1 MPFDLR
7 PCLPPLRC
15 AVRAGADEI
24 RALGDHPLTL
34 VLLVGETPAPSH
46 EGLVAALGGDL
57 HAVLGAYGP
66 PAMGSATKV
75 PLPGGLLVMAG
86 AGDGGPTPVRR
97 AAAVAA
103 RASTADRTLLLGLTS
118 GQDVCAA
125 VEGVLLGSVTPPT
138 WTASGPSSRPGIRE
152 IVILGA
158 ADGTGVSG
166 AADGAGLGG
175 AADGAG
181 VGGSDGSA
189 GTGGVAALTVEV
201 ERARVRANATLLA
214 RNLANAPSNL
224 KNPVTLAGETPAAT
238 RSAKATTRS
247 ASATDR
253 ALGPSWIRDL
263 TAGCGVSVKT
273 WDERALAREGFG
285 GLLAVGAGS
294 ATPPRLVELT
304 YAPRGAD
311 PRPIVLVGKGIT
323 FDTGGLNVKGAAGM
337 LTMKTD
343 MSGAAIVL
351 AVLTACRALGIK
363 RRVVGLLP
371 LAENAIGASSY
382 RPSDVITHFG
392 GTTVEVGNT
401 DAEGRLVL
409 ADALA
414 YAAARLD
421 PVALVDIATL
431 TGHARIALA
440 DAMAPSY
447 GSDATLHTALVCAF
461 AEEGEP
467 LWPMPLVEDYRASL
481 ASEVADLSH
490 IGPLGGLNA
499 GSILAALFLR
509 EFVGQAPWVHID
521 IAGTGRSDSDTG
533 LLSVGATG
541 YGARGLLRWLEG
553 A

>member
-1 MPFDLR
+1 
-7 PCLPPLRC
+7 
-15 AVRAGADEI
+15 
-24 RALGDHPLTL
+24 
-34 VLLVGETPAPSH
+34 
-46 EGLVAALGGDL
+46 
-57 HAVLGAYGP
+57 
-66 PAMGSATKV
+66 MGSATKV

-189 GTGGVAALTVEV
+189 GTGGVADLTVEV

-273 WDERALAREGFG
+273 WDERRLGSLSSPTPPEAPTPGQSSSSARE
-285 GLLAVGAGS
+285 S
-294 ATPPRLVELT
+294 PSTP
-304 YAPRGAD
+304 
-311 PRPIVLVGKGIT
+311 
-323 FDTGGLNVKGAAGM
+323 AA
-337 LTMKTD
+337 
-343 MSGAAIVL
+343 
-351 AVLTACRALGIK
+351 
-363 RRVVGLLP
+363 
-371 LAENAIGASSY
+371 
-382 RPSDVITHFG
+382 
-392 GTTVEVGNT
+392 
-401 DAEGRLVL
+401 
-409 ADALA
+409 
-414 YAAARLD
+414 
-421 PVALVDIATL
+421 
-431 TGHARIALA
+431 
-440 DAMAPSY
+440 
-447 GSDATLHTALVCAF
+447 
-461 AEEGEP
+461 
-467 LWPMPLVEDYRASL
+467 
-481 ASEVADLSH
+481 
-490 IGPLGGLNA
+490 
-499 GSILAALFLR
+499 
-509 EFVGQAPWVHID
+509 
-521 IAGTGRSDSDTG
+521 
-533 LLSVGATG
+533 
-541 YGARGLLRWLEG
+541 
-553 A
+553 

>member
-1 MPFDLR
+1 MKVPISELVTGEPNPSEANAEVDAEVLATTVGRPVEGEPVVIDAAGRRAAAAHGIDLDAVLAAEKVRGRAGEVTRVPVASVHWLLIGVGGGEPDDLR
-7 PCLPPLRC
+7 RAGAALGRRVRGRRTLATSLVAGRERSR
-15 AVRAGADEI
+15 VRAGVT
-24 RALGDHPLTL
+24 G
-34 VLLVGETPAPSH
+34 LL
-46 EGLVAALGGDL
+46 LGGY
-57 HAVLGAYGP
+57 AP
-66 PAMGSATKV
+66 PATGTKNRDDARPV
-75 PLPGGLLVMAG
+75 GRITMFG
-86 AGDGGPTPVRR
+86 TPD

-103 RASTADRTLLLGLTS
+103 GRRDAEA
-118 GQDVCAA
+118 
-125 VEGVLLGSVTPPT
+125 
-138 WTASGPSSRPGIRE
+138 
-152 IVILGA
+152 
-158 ADGTGVSG
+158 
-166 AADGAGLGG
+166 
-175 AADGAG
+175 
-181 VGGSDGSA
+181 
-189 GTGGVAALTVEV
+189 TV
-201 ERARVRANATLLA
+201 RARVLA
-214 RNLANAPSNL
+214 VTPSSV
-224 KNPVTLAGETPAAT
+224 KNPAWMVEQARQVAAEAGLTITVWDADRLAA
-238 RSAKATTRS
+238 
-247 ASATDR
+247 
-253 ALGPSWIRDL
+253 
-263 TAGCGVSVKT
+263 
-273 WDERALAREGFG
+273 EGFG
-285 GLLAVGAGS
+285 GLVAVGGGS
-294 ATPPRLVELT
+294 ASPPAMVRLDYRSEGDARR
-304 YAPRGAD
+304 APV
-311 PRPIVLVGKGIT
+311 VLIGKGIT

-461 AEEGEP
+461 GEEGEP

-509 EFVGQAPWVHID
+509 EFVGEAPWVHID

>member
-24 RALGDHPLTL
+24 RALGGDHPLTL
-34 VLLVGETPAPSH
+34 VLLVGEVPAPSH

-66 PAMGSATKV
+66 PAPGSATKV

-138 WTASGPSSRPGIRE
+138 WTASGPTSRPGIRE

-158 ADGTGVSG
+158 ADGTGV
-166 AADGAGLGG
+166 GG
-175 AADGAG
+175 TRG
-181 VGGSDGSA
+181 VG
-189 GTGGVAALTVEV
+189 GTGGVGATGGVADLTVEV

-263 TAGCGVSVKT
+263 TAGCGVTVKT
-273 WDERALAREGFG
+273 WDEGALAREGFG

-343 MSGAAIVL
+343 MSGPPS
-351 AVLTACRALGIK
+351 C
-363 RRVVGLLP
+363 LP
-371 LAENAIGASSY
+371 
-382 RPSDVITHFG
+382 
-392 GTTVEVGNT
+392 
-401 DAEGRLVL
+401 
-409 ADALA
+409 
-414 YAAARLD
+414 
-421 PVALVDIATL
+421 
-431 TGHARIALA
+431 
-440 DAMAPSY
+440 
-447 GSDATLHTALVCAF
+447 C
-461 AEEGEP
+461 
-467 LWPMPLVEDYRASL
+467 
-481 ASEVADLSH
+481 
-490 IGPLGGLNA
+490 
-499 GSILAALFLR
+499 
-509 EFVGQAPWVHID
+509 
-521 IAGTGRSDSDTG
+521 
-533 LLSVGATG
+533 
-541 YGARGLLRWLEG
+541 
-553 A
+553 